1 VPLIVVDKNVRAKW
15 QAAWK
20 KSGGHETRCEQLG
33 AVHLLSHG
41 IWAFKTSA
49 NGATDLVYSDP
60 IDRYSTIVRQTARA
74 LGFNLRYGLI
84 CQISSRMSG
93 LGGAAD

>member
-1 VPLIVVDKNVRAKW
+1 VVDKNVRAKW

-60 IDRYSTIVRQTARA
+60 IDRYSTIVRQTARV
-74 LGFNLRYGLI
+74 LVLTEWKRVLI
-84 CQISSRMSG
+84 DREVARQI
-93 LGGAAD
+93 